1 MKGCI
6 IKNREISIRKIFDGI
21 KNADKYHW
29 LITDMEC
36 YPMDAQIAKTLD
48 KDYCWITGKE
58 LLTLLQKEE
67 FQWIWGVFSAFP
79 IELELAEILNYNL
92 PYADGYEEFWK
103 NPVSIQHPLA
113 KLEIVAWDGSIIIVI
128 AEENEMIKT
137 VMKANVDAIDLE
149 CYNME

>member
-1 MKGCI
+1 M
-6 IKNREISIRKIFDGI
+6 
-21 KNADKYHW
+21 
-29 LITDMEC
+29 
-36 YPMDAQIAKTLD
+36 
-48 KDYCWITGKE
+48 
-58 LLTLLQKEE
+58 
-67 FQWIWGVFSAFP
+67 FSAFP

-113 KLEIVAWDGSIIIVI
+113 KFEIVAWDGSIIIVI